1 MKIQMFSFKFSIV
14 RIRCGTGLKKYSSFD
29 VYFGRF
35 SWQSVKAQ
43 LYMHLSVFP
52 KMQCNDHQ

>member
-1 MKIQMFSFKFSIV
+1 MFSFKFSIV